1 MVDVSALSGL
11 RTLIVGLGREG
22 IALANYLTHHNLI
35 VAATDLKPE
44 AELETVAVSLRE
56 IGVTLHLGEH
66 NVSLLNETDI
76 IFVSPG
82 VPLDIP
88 FMQQARL
95 RKIPL
100 STESRLFCHL
110 CPTLILGVTGSSGK
124 TTTTTLLGQIMQA
137 DGRTTWVGG
146 NIGHPLITIVDQ
158 IGSDDIVVMEM
169 SSFQLEYF
177 HARLNQGVEVNT
189 IPAANQQELARLL
202 SNWSPPISAILNIT
216 PNHLDRHPTMKHYVR
231 AKRAIIDYQRG
242 EDVLIMNLDNDMT
255 RTIGSR
261 FGSRVRWFS
270 LEAQVPDGAGV
281 LDDTLVLFDET
292 ETPYPLAKK
301 QDIRLRGTHNIS
313 NILAACLMAR
323 EAGAS
328 IEAMQSVIT
337 SFTGVAHRLE
347 WVREYNQVSY
357 YDDSISTSPERL
369 VAALHTFSEPVV
381 LLVGGRDKH
390 LPWDQ
395 AAWLILA
402 KTRQVI
408 LFGEAVEIILEAIE
422 AARPQV
428 TRTDTVI
435 HTCANLEE
443 AVALAAQVAQAGD
456 VVLLSPGCASF
467 DAFHDFV
474 ERGERFKELV
484 RQL

>member
-11 RTLIVGLGREG
+11 RILIVGLGREG
-22 IALANYLTHHNLI
+22 IALANYLTKHNLM

-44 AELETVAVSLRE
+44 AELETVAVSLRKA
-56 IGVTLHLGEH
+56 GVSLHLGEH
-66 NVSLLNETDI
+66 NVSLLNEADI

-82 VPLDIP
+82 VPLEIP
-88 FMQQARL
+88 FLQQAML

-110 CPTLILGVTGSSGK
+110 CPAPILAVTGSSGK

-177 HARLNQGVEVNT
+177 HARLNQGVEVNM

-231 AKRAIIDYQRG
+231 AKRAIIDYQG
-242 EDVLIMNLDNDMT
+242 DEGIIIMNLDNDMT
-255 RTIGSR
+255 RTIGSQ
-261 FGSRVRWFS
+261 FGSKVRWFS
-270 LEAQVPDGAGV
+270 LEAQMPHGAGI
-281 LDDTLVLFDET
+281 LDDTLVLFDEA
-292 ETPYPLAKK
+292 ERPYPLVKK
-301 QDIRLRGTHNIS
+301 QDIRLRGAHNIS

-328 IEAMQSVIT
+328 IKAMQNAIT

-347 WVREYNQVSY
+347 WVREHNQVSY

-369 VAALHTFSEPVV
+369 VAALHTFNESVV

-395 AAWLILA
+395 AAWLMLV

-428 TRTDTVI
+428 ARTDTVV
-435 HTCANLEE
+435 HRCANLEE
-443 AVALAAQVAQAGD
+443 AVALAARVAQAGD
-456 VVLLSPGCASF
+456 IVLLSPGCASF
-467 DAFHDFV
+467 DAFRDFV